1 MNSRILA
8 GIIVLLSIPAAPFS
22 LAQTGSG
29 SIQGTITDST
39 AAVMPN
45 ATVALE
51 HVQTANK
58 FEGLSNAAGFFVFP
72 TLQTGE
78 YRMTVTA
85 PGMQRWQGQLVL
97 QVGKQSVVN
106 PTMSIAK
113 ASEQVTVAGD
123 VTPLI
128 TTTSPTLATVV
139 ERARIEQL
147 PLNGRSIQNLLTVTV
162 PGLEGPTSQP
172 RVYGLR
178 DSAMEFVQDGVPLDD
193 RNTGN
198 IQSRPPGLDTIQ
210 EYRIETNGSSA
221 KLDRPANAIFTTR
234 SGTND
239 FHGALFETGRNSGF
253 GVARQRQDTF
263 SKAPHLVRNE
273 FGASAGGPVML
284 PKYNGRNR
292 TFIFGAWEES
302 RARQAASTGS
312 AVWTAPM
319 RQGDFSGLVDGTGR
333 NVVLYDPWSVGAGPT
348 YTKTPYIGNQLPSA
362 RLSPLAKYV
371 FGVVPLPTSPGVNP
385 LVAQNYFG
393 LAPTN
398 TDQRTLTFRADHRL
412 SSRDQVFG
420 RFSHGQSDQMNR
432 RAFNTAGNPI
442 STDNLWNRE
451 TYWERSNTEMVSWA
465 HTFSPTFFVETVATG
480 SAINWQYS
488 LNQESASQDISA
500 KFGTPNPFKVNGAPY
515 LLNVG
520 YQSVQFHGIV
530 PRSQYTQVI
539 SVEQNYSLVKGHHQ
553 LEFGGRFRQEKLD
566 TVPDRPDQS
575 DLDFNSFATSQYN
588 PSTGT
593 AFGAAPQTGDLAAN
607 FFLGVAGRYAQQR
620 PPGNYDMTGKDVAAY
635 VQDNW
640 KVSKHLTVNIGV
652 RWQYL
657 GPYLDHKGITSVF
670 DFKTKSL
677 VGTVP
682 NSQLVQSGYTTQP
695 IVDGYSNIGVKW
707 TTPDKV
713 GLPDSLVTVSK
724 KDFGPRSGFAY
735 NGTAHG
741 RSFVL
746 RGGYGLYHFPIPA
759 RTFNGMRG
767 NPPLQGSYSFNWND
781 TANSPDGLPN
791 YFLRSKPTVIAGV
804 DTANLK
810 ELSIANPPIILP
822 GVQVIGLS
830 TDLAT
835 TRAHQWNMTFETEVM
850 KDTVVRAG
858 LIGTAGRNNESVQRY
873 NANPIS
879 NYVWYKNSGLP
890 LPTGFTA
897 GTARR
902 AIDQTTYGD
911 ILIYTKTGYSNFN
924 GVQLE
929 MERRFSKGLAF
940 QLFYLMSNSL
950 STGNVASQ
958 GGGFNTY
965 QVDQPEI
972 FLPGTFPQ
980 SQEDR
985 LRFYRYQRDT
995 DIPKHRFRFNYLLDL
1010 PVGRGKKFA
1019 GNIGSKANRLIGGWQ
1034 IAGYGTTSSR
1044 YWSLPTGNWGPT
1056 SQPEIYGT
1064 QYKIQDCRGG
1074 ACFRGYL
1081 YYNGYIPAN
1090 RINVPNGVLGIP
1102 PSYKPSSQPINPAPA
1117 TGTVDPNFNDT
1128 NNVLVPLKNGS
1139 NQLVAYDNG
1148 LHPWRNQAILGPWL
1162 TNMTASLFKTV
1173 PITERVSLRLNLD
1186 AFNVLNQPG
1195 LPLPDST
1202 TGILSLRTSAQ
1213 GARTMQYTAR
1223 LSW

>member
-1 MNSRILA
+1 MKSFLA
-8 GIIVLLSIPAAPFS
+8 AITVLCVLTTPVVLS
-22 LAQTGSG
+22 QTGSG
-29 SIQGTITDST
+29 RIQGTITDST
-39 AAVMPN
+39 GAVMPN
-45 ATVALE
+45 AAVSLE

-58 FEGLSNAAGFFVFP
+58 FQSTSNATGFFVFP
-72 TLQTGE
+72 TLQTGD
-78 YRMTVTA
+78 YRVVVTA
-85 PGMQRWQGQLVL
+85 PGMQRWQGQLLL
-97 QVGKQSVVN
+97 QVGQQSVVN
-106 PTMSIAK
+106 PSLEIAR

-128 TTTSPTLATVV
+128 TTTSATIATVV

-147 PLNGRSIQNLLTVTV
+147 PLNGRSIQNLLAVTV
-162 PGLEGPTSQP
+162 PGLEGPASQP

-234 SGTND
+234 SGTNQ

-273 FGASAGGPVML
+273 FGASAGGPIVI
-284 PKYNGRNR
+284 PKLYNGKNR

-312 AVWTAPM
+312 AVWTQEM
-319 RQGDFSGLVDGTGR
+319 RQGDFSALVDGTGR
-333 NVVLYDPWSVGAGPT
+333 KVTVYDPWSVGAGPSFA
-348 YTKTPYIGNQLPSA
+348 KVPYVNNQLPTA

-398 TDQRTLTFRADHRL
+398 TDQRTLTFRVDHRL
-412 SSRDQVFG
+412 TDKDQVFS

-442 STDNLWNRE
+442 SMDNLWNRE

-465 HTFSPTFFVETVATG
+465 HTFSPTFFMETVGTA

-530 PRSQYTQVI
+530 PRAQYTEVV
-539 SVEQNYSLVKGHHQ
+539 SVEQNYTLVKGRHQ
-553 LEFGGRFRQEKLD
+553 FEFGGRFRQEKLD

-575 DLDFNSFATSQYN
+575 DLDFNSFATAQYN
-588 PSTGT
+588 TATGT
-593 AFGAAPQTGDLAAN
+593 AYGAAPQTGDLAAN

-620 PPGNYDMTGKDVAAY
+620 PPGNYDMTGKDLSSY

-640 KVSKHLTVNIGV
+640 KVKKNLTINLGV

-657 GPYLDHKGITSVF
+657 SPYLDKKGITSVF
-670 DFKTKSL
+670 DFKTKSI
-677 VGTVP
+677 VDNVAT
-682 NSQLVQSGYTTQP
+682 SQLVQSGYTTQP
-695 IVDGYSNIGVKW
+695 IVDGYANIGVRW

-724 KDFGPRSGFAY
+724 KDFGPRAGFAY
-735 NGTAHG
+735 SGNVGQRTY
-741 RSFVL
+741 VL

-767 NPPLQGSYSFNWND
+767 NPPLQGAYSFNWND
-781 TANSPDGLPN
+781 SGQAPDGLPN

-810 ELSIANPPIILP
+810 ELSIAQPPVILP

-830 TDLAT
+830 PELPT

-850 KDTVVRAG
+850 KDTVVRIG
-858 LIGTAGRNNESVQRY
+858 LIGTAGRDNESVQRF

-879 NYVWYKNSGLP
+879 NYVWYKNSGLA
-890 LPTGFTA
+890 LPTGFYS

-902 AIDQTTYGD
+902 SVDQTTYGD
-911 ILIYTKTGYSNFN
+911 VLIYTKTGYSNFN
-924 GVQLE
+924 GLQLE

-958 GGGFNTY
+958 GGGFNTF

-972 FLPGTFPQ
+972 FLPGAVPQ
-980 SQEDR
+980 SAEDR

-995 DIPKHRFRFNYLLDL
+995 DIPKHRVRFNYLFDL
-1010 PVGRGKKFA
+1010 PIGRGKKVA
-1019 GNIGSKANRLIGGWQ
+1019 GNVGSRMNRFVGGWQ
-1034 IAGYGTTSSR
+1034 IAGSGTTASR
-1044 YWSLPTGNWGPT
+1044 YWSLPTGNWGAT
-1056 SQPEIYGT
+1056 GNVEVYGT
-1064 QYKIQDCRGG
+1064 QYKVSDCRSGT
-1074 ACFRGYL
+1074 CFPGYL

-1090 RINVPNGVLGIP
+1090 RINNPTGVQGVPTN
-1102 PSYKPSSQPINPAPA
+1102 YKPSSQPINPSPA
-1117 TGTVDPNFNDT
+1117 TGTVDANFNDT
-1128 NNVLVPLKNGS
+1128 NNVLVPLKNGTS
-1139 NQLVAYDNG
+1139 QLVAFDNG
-1148 LHPWRNQAILGPWL
+1148 LHPWRNQAMMGPWL
-1162 TNMTASLFKTV
+1162 TNMTASLFKTI
-1173 PITERVSLRLNLD
+1173 PITEHVALRLNLD

-1195 LPLPDST
+1195 LPLPDAT
-1202 TGILSLRTSAQ
+1202 TGILSVRTSAQ

-1223 LSW
+1223 LTW

>member
-1 MNSRILA
+1 MKSFLA
-8 GIIVLLSIPAAPFS
+8 AITVLCVLTTPAVVLS
-22 LAQTGSG
+22 QTGSG
-29 SIQGTITDST
+29 RIQGTITDST
-39 AAVMPN
+39 GAVMPN
-45 ATVALE
+45 AAVSLE

-58 FEGLSNAAGFFVFP
+58 FQSTSNATGFFVFP
-72 TLQTGE
+72 TLQTGD
-78 YRMTVTA
+78 YRVVVTA
-85 PGMQRWQGQLVL
+85 PGMQRWQGQLLL
-97 QVGKQSVVN
+97 QVGQQSVVN
-106 PTMSIAK
+106 PSLEIAR

-128 TTTSPTLATVV
+128 TTTSATIATVV

-147 PLNGRSIQNLLTVTV
+147 PLNGRSIQNLLAVTV
-162 PGLEGPTSQP
+162 PGLEGPASQP

-234 SGTND
+234 SGTNQ

-273 FGASAGGPVML
+273 FGASAGGPIVI
-284 PKYNGRNR
+284 PKLYNGKNR

-312 AVWTAPM
+312 AVWTQEM
-319 RQGDFSGLVDGTGR
+319 RQGDFSALVDGTGR
-333 NVVLYDPWSVGAGPT
+333 KVTVYDPWSVGAGPSFA
-348 YTKTPYIGNQLPSA
+348 KVPYVNNQLPTA

-398 TDQRTLTFRADHRL
+398 TDQRTLTFRVDHRL
-412 SSRDQVFG
+412 TDKDQVFS

-465 HTFSPTFFVETVATG
+465 HTFSPTFFMETVGTA

-530 PRSQYTQVI
+530 PRAQYTEVV
-539 SVEQNYSLVKGHHQ
+539 SVEQNYTLVKGRHQ
-553 LEFGGRFRQEKLD
+553 FEFGGRFRQEKLD

-575 DLDFNSFATSQYN
+575 DLDFNSFATAQYN
-588 PSTGT
+588 TATGT
-593 AFGAAPQTGDLAAN
+593 AYGAAPQTGDLAAN

-620 PPGNYDMTGKDVAAY
+620 PPGNYDMTGKDLSSY

-640 KVSKHLTVNIGV
+640 KVKKNLTINLGV

-657 GPYLDHKGITSVF
+657 SPYLDKKGITSVF
-670 DFKTKSL
+670 DFKTKSI
-677 VGTVP
+677 VDNVAT
-682 NSQLVQSGYTTQP
+682 SQLVQSGYTTQP
-695 IVDGYSNIGVKW
+695 IVDGYANIGVRW

-724 KDFGPRSGFAY
+724 KDFGPRAGFAY
-735 NGTAHG
+735 SGNVGQRTY
-741 RSFVL
+741 VL

-767 NPPLQGSYSFNWND
+767 NPPLQGAYSFNWND
-781 TANSPDGLPN
+781 SGQAPDGLPN

-810 ELSIANPPIILP
+810 ELSIAQPPVILP

-830 TDLAT
+830 PELPT

-850 KDTVVRAG
+850 KDTVVRIG
-858 LIGTAGRNNESVQRY
+858 LIGTAGRDNESVQRF

-879 NYVWYKNSGLP
+879 NYVWYKNSGLA
-890 LPTGFTA
+890 LPTGFYS

-902 AIDQTTYGD
+902 SVDQTTYGD
-911 ILIYTKTGYSNFN
+911 VLIYTKTGYSNFN
-924 GVQLE
+924 GLQLE

-958 GGGFNTY
+958 GGGFNTF

-972 FLPGTFPQ
+972 FLPGAVPQ
-980 SQEDR
+980 SAEDR

-995 DIPKHRFRFNYLLDL
+995 DIPKHRVRFNYLFDL
-1010 PVGRGKKFA
+1010 PIGRGKKVA
-1019 GNIGSKANRLIGGWQ
+1019 GNVGSRMNRFVGGWQ
-1034 IAGYGTTSSR
+1034 IAGSGTTASR
-1044 YWSLPTGNWGPT
+1044 YWSLPTGNWGAT
-1056 SQPEIYGT
+1056 GNVEVYGT
-1064 QYKIQDCRGG
+1064 QYKVSDCRSGT
-1074 ACFRGYL
+1074 CFPGYL

-1090 RINVPNGVLGIP
+1090 RINNPTGVQGVPTN
-1102 PSYKPSSQPINPAPA
+1102 YKPSSQPINPSPA
-1117 TGTVDPNFNDT
+1117 TGTVDANFNDT
-1128 NNVLVPLKNGS
+1128 NNVLVPLKNGTS
-1139 NQLVAYDNG
+1139 QLVAFDNG
-1148 LHPWRNQAILGPWL
+1148 LHPWRNQAMMGPWL
-1162 TNMTASLFKTV
+1162 TNMTASLFKTI
-1173 PITERVSLRLNLD
+1173 PITEHVALRLNLD

-1195 LPLPDST
+1195 LPLPDAT
-1202 TGILSLRTSAQ
+1202 TGILSVRTSAQ

-1223 LSW
+1223 LTW